1 MHQASSFVRPWN
13 SNAQVFCVTGRVT
26 VFIWLAALLCI
37 SEAIAADEPVDYLTQ
52 VKPIL
57 QQRCYACHGALKQEA
72 GLRLDTAALAIKGG
86 ESGAAV
92 VAGEL
97 ADSSILLKR
106 VAATNAEERMPPSE
120 EGEPLTAE
128 QIELIRRWIAGGAK
142 LPADEQPEADPAR
155 HWAFQPIVQPAVPA
169 DSSDWCRTPIDAF
182 LEHHQRKHGI
192 TPQPEAPRIIQLRRL
207 HLDLIGIPPTAEEIA
222 ACEADPSPLWYEQTV
237 KRLLDDPRH
246 GERWARHWMDIW
258 RYSDWWGLGDQLRNS
273 QKHIWHWRDWIVESL
288 NADTPYD
295 EMIRLMLAADE
306 MHPNDLG
313 KLRATGYL
321 ARNYWLFNRPQ
332 WMEETVEHVSKGFLG
347 LTMNCARCHDHK
359 YDPIAQEDYYRLRA
373 FFEPYHV
380 RLDVVPQEPDLTRD
394 GIPRIFDGL
403 PDEPTYMYVRGDER
417 NPDKSRVIQPG
428 VPHVLSFADLAIS
441 PVKLPEEAREPERRP
456 WVLEAYISNAQHR
469 SEAAKAEVQNAQQKL
484 QAAESKEAG
493 LIKKDEKSKLTDR
506 DKPRPL
512 LTEKFETLDVARWK
526 PLGGNWMHSPGKLEQ
541 KMDGPT
547 RAALRLLEKPPRDF
561 EASVRFTILGGS
573 QWRSVGITFDATQ
586 ADPTQPASATDS
598 EQNVYVSAVAGGSK
612 VQAAWHRGGQWMYP
626 GGEAVRAMPIELNRT
641 YTLRVQVRG
650 TLVNASLDDE
660 PVIAWE
666 SPLPRNDGA
675 LQLIT
680 FDALCAFHEFT
691 ISPLDPKLPLRM
703 PGSDPLNSPQTLKM
717 AQAATESA
725 RADLKIAEAALVVAD
740 AEFESTRKR
749 ADAQRAEWDPADA
762 SRPEKSAAAI
772 MAERRVQAE
781 KNAHALAVAE
791 KALLS
796 AAGDKRAAAEKA
808 VEDSRMAHD
817 KSLAALQAEIKP
829 EEKFT
834 RMTGAAWTPTRFFNS
849 GKDDPEV
856 KFSSTSTGRRTAL
869 ANWLTDRRN
878 PLTARV
884 AVNHIW
890 TRHMGQPLVPTV
902 FDFGRKGTPPV
913 NQELLD
919 WLAAELIE
927 SGWSMKHL
935 HRLIAESAVYRLSS
949 SVRTQGIAEG
959 ELGRHGDRETNAV
972 ATASSPDLLISPSPS
987 LMSDPENRYW
997 WRRVPIRLESQLV
1010 RDSLLSMAGTLD
1022 STIGGPSIP
1031 SDQQATSTR
1040 RSLYFFHSNNERNLF
1055 LTTFDEALVKDCYR
1069 REQSIVPQQALAL
1082 SNSQLALDSSKQI
1095 ALRLS
1100 EGAADEADFVR
1111 KAFRVV
1117 TGINPTDAEV
1127 AASMAAMKSWRELA
1141 EGNSPDTA
1149 RTNLIWALI
1158 NHNDFVTLR

>member
-1 MHQASSFVRPWN
+1 MPQASTFVRPLN
-13 SNAQVFCVTGRVT
+13 SGAQVFCVTGRVT
-26 VFIWLAALLCI
+26 VSIWLAALLCV
-37 SEAIAADEPVDYLTQ
+37 SDVIAADEPVDYLTQ

-57 QQRCYACHGALKQEA
+57 QQRCYACHGALKQKA

-97 ADSSILLKR
+97 ADSSILLTR

-142 LPADEQPEADPAR
+142 SPQDERPEADPAK
-155 HWAFQPIVQPAVPA
+155 HWAFQPIVRPAVPTDA
-169 DSSDWCRTPIDAF
+169 SDWCRTPIDAF
-182 LEHHQRKHGI
+182 LEQQQRKHGL

-207 HLDLIGIPPTAEEIA
+207 HLDLIGIPPTAEEIT

-273 QKHIWHWRDWIVESL
+273 QRHIWHWRDWIVESL

-306 MHPNDLG
+306 MHPDDLG

-380 RLDVVPQEPDLTRD
+380 RLDVVAGEPDLTRD

-417 NPDKSRVIQPG
+417 NPDKSRVISPG
-428 VPHVLSFADLAIS
+428 VPQILSSADLTIS
-441 PVKLPEEAREPERRP
+441 PVTLPEVAREPERRP
-456 WVLEAYISNAQHR
+456 WVLEAYISKAQEK
-469 SEAAKAEVQNAQQKL
+469 SEAAKAEVHNAQKKL
-484 QAAESKEAG
+484 QAAECKEAE
-493 LIKKDEKSKLTDR
+493 LKKEEESKLTER
-506 DKPRPL
+506 DKQNPL
-512 LTEKFETLDVARWK
+512 LTEKFETLDAARWK
-526 PLGGNWMHSPGKLEQ
+526 PLGGNWTHSPGKLEQ

-561 EASVRFTILGGS
+561 DASVRFTILGGS

-586 ADPTQPASATDS
+586 ADPTQPAAATDS

-641 YTLRVQVRG
+641 YTLRVQVRD
-650 TLVNASLDDE
+650 TLINATLDDE
-660 PVIAWE
+660 PVLTWK
-666 SPLPRNDGA
+666 SPLARNDGA

-680 FDALCAFHEFT
+680 FDAICAFHEFT

-717 AQAATESA
+717 AQAAIESA
-725 RADLKIAEAALVVAD
+725 RADLKIAEAALEVAD
-740 AEFESTRKR
+740 AELESTRKR
-749 ADAQRAEWDPADA
+749 ADAQRAEWNPADA
-762 SRPEKSAAAI
+762 SRLEKVAAAI
-772 MAERRVQAE
+772 TAERRVQME
-781 KNAHALAVAE
+781 KNDHALSMAQ
-791 KALLS
+791 KNLLS
-796 AAGDKRAAAEKA
+796 AAGDKKAAAEKT
-808 VEDSRMAHD
+808 VEDARMAHE

-829 EEKFT
+829 EEEFT
-834 RMTGAAWTPTRFFNS
+834 RMTGAAWTATRFFNS

-856 KFSSTSTGRRTAL
+856 KFLSTSTGRRTAL
-869 ANWLTDRRN
+869 AKWLTDRRN

-935 HRLIAESAVYRLSS
+935 HRLIVESAMYRMSS
-949 SVRTQGIAEG
+949 SMAGAE
-959 ELGRHGDRETNAV
+959 ENSAN
-972 ATASSPDLLISPSPS
+972 
-987 LMSDPENRYW
+987 DPENRYW
-997 WRRVPIRLESQLV
+997 WRRVPIRMESQLV

-1031 SDQQATSTR
+1031 ADQQATSTR

-1100 EGAADEADFVR
+1100 EGAAEDADFVQ

-1117 TGINPTDAEV
+1117 TGINPSDAEIS
-1127 AASMAAMKSWRELA
+1127 ASMAALESWRELA
-1141 EGNSPDTA
+1141 DGNSPEAA

>member
-1 MHQASSFVRPWN
+1 MHQASSFLRQWN
-13 SNAQVFCVTGRVT
+13 CDAQVFRVTGRVT

-37 SEAIAADEPVDYLTQ
+37 SDAIAADQPVDYLTQ

-72 GLRLDTAALAIKGG
+72 GLRLDTAALAVKGG
-86 ESGAAV
+86 ESGAAIV
-92 VAGEL
+92 SGEL
-97 ADSSILLKR
+97 ADNSILLKR
-106 VAATNAEERMPPSE
+106 VAATNAEERMPPAE

-128 QIELIRRWIAGGAK
+128 QIELLRRWIAAGAVS
-142 LPADEQPEADPAR
+142 PADEQPEADPSR
-155 HWAFQPIVQPAVPA
+155 HWAFQPIVQPAVPD
-169 DSSDWCRTPIDAF
+169 DSSEWCRTPIDAF
-182 LEHHQRKHGI
+182 LEQQQRKHGI

-207 HLDLIGIPPTAEEIA
+207 HFDLIGIPPTAEEIA
-222 ACEADPSPLWYEQTV
+222 TCEADQSPLWYEQTV

-380 RLDVVPQEPDLTRD
+380 RLDVVPGEPDLTRD

-428 VPHVLSFADLAIS
+428 IPQVLSFADLVIS
-441 PVKLPEEAREPERRP
+441 PVTLPEEAREPERRP
-456 WVLEAYISNAQHR
+456 WVFDAYVSKAQQR
-469 SEAAKAEVQNAQQKL
+469 SEAAKAEVQNALQKL
-484 QAAESKEAG
+484 QTAESKEAE
-493 LIKKDEKSKLTDR
+493 LMKKDEETKLTER
-506 DKPRPL
+506 EQQRPL
-512 LTEKFETLDVARWK
+512 LTEKFETLEAARWK
-526 PLGGNWMHSPGKLEQ
+526 QFGGNWTHSPGKLEQ

-547 RAALRLLEKPPRDF
+547 RAALRLVEKSPRDF
-561 EASVRFTILGGS
+561 EASLRFTILGGS
-573 QWRSVGITFDATQ
+573 QWRSIGITFDATQ
-586 ADPTQPASATDS
+586 PDPTQPAAATDS

-612 VQAAWHRGGQWMYP
+612 VQAAWNRGGNWTYP
-626 GGEAVRAMPIELNRT
+626 GGEAVRSMPIELNRT
-641 YTLRVQVRG
+641 YTLRIHVRDN
-650 TLVNASLDDE
+650 LVNAFLDDE

-666 SPLPRNDGA
+666 SPLPRTDGA

-680 FDALCAFHEFT
+680 FDALVAFHEVT
-691 ISPLDPKLPLRM
+691 ISALDPKLPLRM
-703 PGSDPLNSPQTLKM
+703 PGSDPLSSPQTLKM
-717 AQAATESA
+717 AQVAVESA
-725 RADLKIAEAALVVAD
+725 RADLKVAEAASAVAL
-740 AEFESTRKR
+740 AELESTEKR
-749 ADAQRAEWDPADA
+749 ADAQRAEWDPADT

-772 MAERRVQAE
+772 MAERHVQVE
-781 KNAHALAVAE
+781 KNARAILVA
-791 KALLS
+791 KKSLLV
-796 AAGDKRAAAEKA
+796 ATGDKKEAAEKA
-808 VEDSRMAHD
+808 VQDARTAHE
-817 KSLAALQAEIKP
+817 KSLSALEAEIKP
-829 EEKFT
+829 EDKFT

-856 KFSSTSTGRRTAL
+856 IFSSTSTGRRTAL

-913 NQELLD
+913 HQELLD
-919 WLAAELIE
+919 WLAAELID

-935 HRLIAESAVYRLSS
+935 HRLIVESAVYRMSS
-949 SVRTQGIAEG
+949 SVRTYGIAEG
-959 ELGRHGDRETNAV
+959 EFGRNGDGES
-972 ATASSPDLLISPSPS
+972 TASSPDLLVSPSPS

-997 WRRVPIRLESQLV
+997 WRRVPIRMESQLV

-1022 STIGGPSIP
+1022 STMGGPSIP
-1031 SDQQATSTR
+1031 ADQQAASTR
-1040 RSLYFFHSNNERNLF
+1040 RSLYFFHSNNDRSLF

-1082 SNSQLALDSSKQI
+1082 SNSQLALDASQQI
-1095 ALRLS
+1095 AQRLS
-1100 EGAADEADFVR
+1100 KGVREDEEFAR
-1111 KAFRVV
+1111 IAFRVV
-1117 TGINPTDAEV
+1117 TGINAGEAEIT
-1127 AASMAAMKSWRELA
+1127 ASVSALESWKKLS
-1141 EGNSPDTA
+1141 GGSPETA
-1149 RTNLIWALI
+1149 RANLIWALI

>member
-1 MHQASSFVRPWN
+1 MHQLSSSMRPWN
-13 SNAQVFCVTGRVT
+13 CDAQVFRVTGRVS
-26 VFIWLAALLCI
+26 VFIWLAALLFI
-37 SEAIAADEPVDYLTQ
+37 SDAMAADEPADYLTQ

-86 ESGAAV
+86 ESGTAV
-92 VAGEL
+92 VAGEM
-97 ADSSILLKR
+97 AESSILLKR
-106 VAATNAEERMPPSE
+106 IAASNAEERMPPSE

-128 QIELIRRWIAGGAK
+128 QIELIRRWIAAGAK
-142 LPADEQPEADPAR
+142 SPMDEQPETDPSQ
-155 HWAFQPIVQPAVPA
+155 HWAFQPIVRPSVPA
-169 DSSDWCRTPIDAF
+169 DSSDRCRTPIDAF
-182 LEHHQRKHGI
+182 LEQQQRKHGVS
-192 TPQPEAPRIIQLRRL
+192 PQPEAARIIQLRRL
-207 HLDLIGIPPTAEEIA
+207 YLDLIGIPPNADEIA
-222 ACEADPSPLWYEQTV
+222 ACEANGSPLWYEQTV

-306 MHPNDLG
+306 LHPNDLG

-359 YDPIAQEDYYRLRA
+359 YDPIAQDDYYRLRA

-380 RLDVVPQEPDLTRD
+380 RMDVVPGEPDLTRD

-403 PDEPTYMYVRGDER
+403 PDEPTYLYVRGDER
-417 NPDKSRVIQPG
+417 TPDKSRVIQPG
-428 VPHVLSFADLAIS
+428 IPQVLSFSDLTIS
-441 PVKLPEEAREPERRP
+441 PVNLPEEAREPERRP
-456 WVLEAYISNAQHR
+456 WVFEAYLLKARQQA
-469 SEAAKAEVQNAQQKL
+469 ETAKAEVQKTQEKL
-484 QAAESKEAG
+484 LAAESTVVKLMKKEEEST
-493 LIKKDEKSKLTDR
+493 LDEHEELA
-506 DKPRPL
+506 PL
-512 LTEKFETLDVARWK
+512 VTEKFETLEAARWK
-526 PLGGNWMHSPGKLEQ
+526 LFGGDWSHTPGKLEQ

-547 RAALRLLEKPPRDF
+547 RAALRLVDKPPRDF
-561 EASVRFTILGGS
+561 EASLKFTILGGS

-586 ADPTQPASATDS
+586 PDPTQPAAATDS

-612 VQAAWHRGGQWMYP
+612 VQAAWNRGGNWTYP
-626 GGEAVRAMPIELNRT
+626 GGEAVRSMPIELNRT
-641 YTLRVQVRG
+641 YTLRVQVRD
-650 TLVNASLDDE
+650 TLVNAFLDDE

-666 SPLPRNDGA
+666 SPLPRTDGA

-680 FDALCAFHEFT
+680 FDALVALHEVT
-691 ISPLDPKLPLRM
+691 IRALDPKLPLRM
-703 PGSDPLNSPQTLKM
+703 PGSDPLSSPQTLKM
-717 AQAATESA
+717 AQVAAESA
-725 RADLKIAEAALVVAD
+725 RADLKVAEAASLVAVV
-740 AEFESTRKR
+740 ELESTQKR
-749 ADAQRAEWDPADA
+749 ADAQRAEWDAADA
-762 SRPEKSAAAI
+762 SRQEKSAAAI

-781 KNAHALAVAE
+781 KNAHTLAVAE
-791 KALLS
+791 KALLV
-796 AAGDKRAAAEKA
+796 AAADKKAAAEKA
-808 VEDSRMAHD
+808 VQDSRVAHE
-817 KSLAALQAEIKP
+817 KSRAALQAEIKP

-869 ANWLTDRRN
+869 AIWLTDRRN

-935 HRLIAESAVYRLSS
+935 HSLIVESAVYRMSS
-949 SVRTQGIAEG
+949 SVRNQGIAEG
-959 ELGRHGDRETNAV
+959 ELGRHGDGEENAEE
-972 ATASSPDLLISPSPS
+972 TASSHDPPISSSPN
-987 LMSDPENRYW
+987 LVSDPENRYW
-997 WRRVPIRLESQLV
+997 WRRVPIRMESQLV
-1010 RDSLLSMAGTLD
+1010 RDSLLSIAGILD
-1022 STIGGPSIP
+1022 STMGGPSIP
-1031 SDQQATSTR
+1031 ADQQAASTR
-1040 RSLYFFHSNNERNLF
+1040 RSLYFFHSNNDRSLF

-1082 SNSQLALDSSKQI
+1082 SNSQLALDASQQI
-1095 ALRLS
+1095 AQRLS
-1100 EGAADEADFVR
+1100 NGVPEDEDFAR
-1111 KAFRVV
+1111 SAFRVV
-1117 TGINPTDAEV
+1117 TGINAGEAEIT
-1127 AASMAAMKSWRELA
+1127 ASVSALESWRKLS
-1141 EGNSPDTA
+1141 GGSPETA
-1149 RTNLIWALI
+1149 RANLIWALI

>member
-1 MHQASSFVRPWN
+1 MHQPSSSLRPWN
-13 SNAQVFCVTGRVT
+13 LDAQVFRVTGRVT
-26 VFIWLAALLCI
+26 VFICLAALLCV
-37 SEAIAADEPVDYLTQ
+37 SDAIAADEPVDYLTQ

-72 GLRLDTAALAIKGG
+72 GLRLDTAAFAIKGG

-106 VAATNAEERMPPSE
+106 IAATNAEERMPPSE

-128 QIELIRRWIAGGAK
+128 QIELIRHWIAAGAK
-142 LPADEQPEADPAR
+142 SPIDEQPEADPSQ
-155 HWAFQPIVQPAVPA
+155 HWAFQPIVRPSVPA

-182 LEHHQRKHGI
+182 LEQQQRKHGI

-207 HLDLIGIPPTAEEIA
+207 HLDLIGTPPTAEEIA
-222 ACEADPSPLWYEQTV
+222 ACEADQSPLWYEQTV

-332 WMEETVEHVSKGFLG
+332 WMEETVEHVGKGFLG

-359 YDPIAQEDYYRLRA
+359 YDPIAQDDYYRLRA

-380 RLDVVPQEPDLTRD
+380 RLDVVPGEPDLTRD

-428 VPHVLSFADLAIS
+428 IPQVLSFADLVIS
-441 PVKLPEEAREPERRP
+441 PVTLPEEAQEPERRP
-456 WVLEAYISNAQHR
+456 WVLEAYVLKAQEK
-469 SEAAKAEVQNAQQKL
+469 SEAAKAEVQNALQKL
-484 QAAESKEAG
+484 QTAESKEAE
-493 LIKKDEKSKLTDR
+493 LMKKDEETKLTER
-506 DKPRPL
+506 EKQRPL
-512 LTEKFETLDVARWK
+512 LKEKFETLEAPRWK
-526 PLGGNWMHSPGKLEQ
+526 LFGGNWSHTPGKLEQ

-547 RAALRLLEKPPRDF
+547 RAALRLVEKSPRDF

-586 ADPTQPASATDS
+586 PDPTQPAAATDS

-612 VQAAWHRGGQWMYP
+612 VQAAWNRGGNWTYP
-626 GGEAVRAMPIELNRT
+626 GGEAVRSMPIELNRT
-641 YTLRVQVRG
+641 YTLRIQVRDN
-650 TLVNASLDDE
+650 LVNAFLDDE

-666 SPLPRNDGA
+666 SPLPRTDGA

-680 FDALCAFHEFT
+680 FDALVAFHEVT
-691 ISPLDPKLPLRM
+691 ISALDPKRPLRM
-703 PGSDPLNSPQTLKM
+703 PGSDPLSSPQTLKM
-717 AQAATESA
+717 AQTAAESA
-725 RADLKIAEAALVVAD
+725 RADLKVAEAALVVAV
-740 AEFESTRKR
+740 AELESTQKR
-749 ADAQRAEWDPADA
+749 ADAQRAEWDPADT

-772 MAERRVQAE
+772 MAERHVQVE
-781 KNAHALAVAE
+781 KNAQAILVAE
-791 KALLS
+791 KSLLI
-796 AAGDKRAAAEKA
+796 ATGDKKAAAEKA
-808 VEDSRMAHD
+808 VQDARTAHE
-817 KSLAALQAEIKP
+817 KSLSALEAEIKP
-829 EEKFT
+829 EDKFT

-856 KFSSTSTGRRTAL
+856 MFSSTSTGRRTAL

-913 NQELLD
+913 HQELLD
-919 WLAAELIE
+919 WLAAELID

-935 HRLIAESAVYRLSS
+935 HELIVESAVYRMSS
-949 SVRTQGIAEG
+949 SVRTYGIAEG
-959 ELGRHGDRETNAV
+959 EFGRNGDGES
-972 ATASSPDLLISPSPS
+972 TASSPDLLVSPSPS

-997 WRRVPIRLESQLV
+997 WRRVPIRMESQLV

-1022 STIGGPSIP
+1022 STMGGPSIP
-1031 SDQQATSTR
+1031 ADQQAASTR
-1040 RSLYFFHSNNERNLF
+1040 RSLYFFHSNNDRSLF

-1082 SNSQLALDSSKQI
+1082 SNSQLALDASQQI
-1095 ALRLS
+1095 AQRFS
-1100 EGAADEADFVR
+1100 KGVHEDEDFAR
-1111 KAFRVV
+1111 IAFRVV
-1117 TGINPTDAEV
+1117 TGINAGEAEIT
-1127 AASMAAMKSWRELA
+1127 ASVSALESWKKLS
-1141 EGNSPDTA
+1141 GGSPETA
-1149 RTNLIWALI
+1149 RANLIWALI

>member
-1 MHQASSFVRPWN
+1 MHQPSSSLRPWN
-13 SNAQVFCVTGRVT
+13 LDAQVFRVTGRVT
-26 VFIWLAALLCI
+26 VFICLAALLCV
-37 SEAIAADEPVDYLTQ
+37 SDAIAADEPVDYLTQ

-72 GLRLDTAALAIKGG
+72 GLRLDTAAFAIKGG

-106 VAATNAEERMPPSE
+106 IAATNAEERMPPSE

-128 QIELIRRWIAGGAK
+128 QIELIRHWIAAGAK
-142 LPADEQPEADPAR
+142 SPIDEQPEADPSQ
-155 HWAFQPIVQPAVPA
+155 HWAFQPIVRPSVPA

-182 LEHHQRKHGI
+182 LEQQQRKHGI

-207 HLDLIGIPPTAEEIA
+207 HLDLIGTPPTAEEIA
-222 ACEADPSPLWYEQTV
+222 ACEADQSPLWYEQTV

-332 WMEETVEHVSKGFLG
+332 WMEETVEHVGKGFLG

-359 YDPIAQEDYYRLRA
+359 YDPIAQDDYYRLRA

-380 RLDVVPQEPDLTRD
+380 RLDVVPGEPDLTRD

-428 VPHVLSFADLAIS
+428 IPQVLSFADLVIS
-441 PVKLPEEAREPERRP
+441 PVTLPEEAQEPERRP
-456 WVLEAYISNAQHR
+456 WVLEAYVLKAQEK
-469 SEAAKAEVQNAQQKL
+469 SEAAKAEVQNALQKL
-484 QAAESKEAG
+484 QTAESKEAE
-493 LIKKDEKSKLTDR
+493 LMKKDEETKLTER
-506 DKPRPL
+506 EKQRPL
-512 LTEKFETLDVARWK
+512 LKEKFETLEAPRWK
-526 PLGGNWMHSPGKLEQ
+526 LFGGNWSHTPGKLEQ

-547 RAALRLLEKPPRDF
+547 RAALRLVEKSPRDF

-586 ADPTQPASATDS
+586 PDPTQPAAATDS

-612 VQAAWHRGGQWMYP
+612 VQAAWNRGGNWTYP
-626 GGEAVRAMPIELNRT
+626 GGEAVRSMPIELNRT
-641 YTLRVQVRG
+641 YTLRIQVRDN
-650 TLVNASLDDE
+650 LVNAFLDDE

-666 SPLPRNDGA
+666 SPLPRTDGA

-680 FDALCAFHEFT
+680 FDALVAFHEVT
-691 ISPLDPKLPLRM
+691 ISALDPKRPLRM
-703 PGSDPLNSPQTLKM
+703 PGSDPLSSPQTLKM
-717 AQAATESA
+717 AQTAAESA
-725 RADLKIAEAALVVAD
+725 RADLKVAEAALVVAV
-740 AEFESTRKR
+740 AELESTQKR
-749 ADAQRAEWDPADA
+749 ADAQRAEWDPADT

-772 MAERRVQAE
+772 MAERHVQVE
-781 KNAHALAVAE
+781 KNAQAILVAE
-791 KALLS
+791 KSLLI
-796 AAGDKRAAAEKA
+796 ATGDKKAAAEKA
-808 VEDSRMAHD
+808 VQDARTAHE
-817 KSLAALQAEIKP
+817 KSLSALEAEIKP
-829 EEKFT
+829 EDKFT

-856 KFSSTSTGRRTAL
+856 MFSSTSTGRRTAL

-913 NQELLD
+913 HQELLD
-919 WLAAELIE
+919 WLAAELID

-935 HRLIAESAVYRLSS
+935 HELIVESAVYRMSS
-949 SVRTQGIAEG
+949 SVRTYGIAEG
-959 ELGRHGDRETNAV
+959 EFGRNGDGES
-972 ATASSPDLLISPSPS
+972 TASSPDLLVSPSPS

-997 WRRVPIRLESQLV
+997 WRRVPIRMESQLV
-1010 RDSLLSMAGTLD
+1010 RDSLLSMAGILD
-1022 STIGGPSIP
+1022 STMGGPSIP
-1031 SDQQATSTR
+1031 ADQQAASTR
-1040 RSLYFFHSNNERNLF
+1040 RSLYFFHSNNDRSLF

-1082 SNSQLALDSSKQI
+1082 SNSQLALDASQQI
-1095 ALRLS
+1095 AQRFS
-1100 EGAADEADFVR
+1100 KGVHEDEDFAR
-1111 KAFRVV
+1111 IAFRVV
-1117 TGINPTDAEV
+1117 TGINAGEAEIT
-1127 AASMAAMKSWRELA
+1127 ASVSALESWKKLS
-1141 EGNSPDTA
+1141 GGSPETA
-1149 RTNLIWALI
+1149 RANLIWALI

>member
-1 MHQASSFVRPWN
+1 MHQPSSSLRPWN
-13 SNAQVFCVTGRVT
+13 LDAQVFRVNGRVT
-26 VFIWLAALLCI
+26 VFICLAALLCV
-37 SEAIAADEPVDYLTQ
+37 SDAIAADEPVDYLTQ
-52 VKPIL
+52 VKPML

-72 GLRLDTAALAIKGG
+72 GLRLDTAAFAIKGG

-106 VAATNAEERMPPSE
+106 IAATHAEERMPPSE

-128 QIELIRRWIAGGAK
+128 QIELIRHWIAAGAK
-142 LPADEQPEADPAR
+142 SPIDEQPEADPSQ
-155 HWAFQPIVQPAVPA
+155 HWAFQPIVRPSVPA

-182 LEHHQRKHGI
+182 LEQQQRKHGI

-207 HLDLIGIPPTAEEIA
+207 HLDLIGTPPTAEEIA
-222 ACEADPSPLWYEQTV
+222 ACEADQSPLWYQQTV

-306 MHPNDLG
+306 MHANDLG

-332 WMEETVEHVSKGFLG
+332 WMEETVEHVGKGFLG

-359 YDPIAQEDYYRLRA
+359 YDPIAQDDYYRLRA

-380 RLDVVPQEPDLTRD
+380 RMDVVPGESDLTRD

-428 VPHVLSFADLAIS
+428 VPQVLSFADLTIS
-441 PVKLPEEAREPERRP
+441 PVTLPEEAREPERRP
-456 WVLEAYISNAQHR
+456 WVFDAYVSKAQQR
-469 SEAAKAEVQNAQQKL
+469 SEAAKAEVQNALQKL
-484 QAAESKEAG
+484 QTAESKEAE
-493 LIKKDEKSKLTDR
+493 LMKKDEETKLTER
-506 DKPRPL
+506 EKQRPL
-512 LTEKFETLDVARWK
+512 LTEKFETLEAARWK
-526 PLGGNWMHSPGKLEQ
+526 QFGGNWTHSPGKLEQ

-547 RAALRLLEKPPRDF
+547 RAALRLMEKSPRDF

-586 ADPTQPASATDS
+586 PDPTQPAAATDS

-612 VQAAWHRGGQWMYP
+612 VQAAWNRGGNWTYP
-626 GGEAVRAMPIELNRT
+626 GGEAVRSMPIELNRT
-641 YTLRVQVRG
+641 YTLRIQVRDN
-650 TLVNASLDDE
+650 LVNAFLDDE

-666 SPLPRNDGA
+666 SPLPRTDGA

-680 FDALCAFHEFT
+680 FDALVAFHEVT
-691 ISPLDPKLPLRM
+691 ISALDPKLPLRM
-703 PGSDPLNSPQTLKM
+703 PGSDPLSNPQTLKM
-717 AQAATESA
+717 AQVAAESA
-725 RADLKIAEAALVVAD
+725 RADLKVAEAASAVAL
-740 AEFESTRKR
+740 AELESTKKR
-749 ADAQRAEWDPADA
+749 ADAQRAEWDPADT
-762 SRPEKSAAAI
+762 SRPEKLAAAI
-772 MAERRVQAE
+772 MAERHVQVE
-781 KNAHALAVAE
+781 KNAQAILVAE
-791 KALLS
+791 KSLLV
-796 AAGDKRAAAEKA
+796 ATGDKKAAAEKA
-808 VEDSRMAHD
+808 VQDARTAHE
-817 KSLAALQAEIKP
+817 KSLSALEAEIKP
-829 EEKFT
+829 EDKFT

-856 KFSSTSTGRRTAL
+856 MFSSTSTGRRTAL

-913 NQELLD
+913 HQELLD
-919 WLAAELIE
+919 WLAAELID

-935 HRLIAESAVYRLSS
+935 HRLIVESAVYRMSS
-949 SVRTQGIAEG
+949 SVRTYGIAEG
-959 ELGRHGDRETNAV
+959 EFGRNGDGES
-972 ATASSPDLLISPSPS
+972 TASSPDLLVSPSPS

-997 WRRVPIRLESQLV
+997 WRRVPIRMESQLV

-1022 STIGGPSIP
+1022 STMGGPSIP
-1031 SDQQATSTR
+1031 ADQQAASTR

-1082 SNSQLALDSSKQI
+1082 SNSQLALDASQQI
-1095 ALRLS
+1095 AQRLS
-1100 EGAADEADFVR
+1100 KGVREDEEFAR
-1111 KAFRVV
+1111 IAFRVV
-1117 TGINPTDAEV
+1117 TGINAGEAEIT
-1127 AASMAAMKSWRELA
+1127 ASVSALESWKKLS
-1141 EGNSPDTA
+1141 GGSPETA
-1149 RTNLIWALI
+1149 RANLIWALI

>member
-1 MHQASSFVRPWN
+1 MHQPSSSLRPWN
-13 SNAQVFCVTGRVT
+13 LDAQVFRVTGRVT
-26 VFIWLAALLCI
+26 VFICLAALLCV
-37 SEAIAADEPVDYLTQ
+37 SDAIAADEPVDYLTQ

-72 GLRLDTAALAIKGG
+72 GLRLDTAAFAIKGG

-106 VAATNAEERMPPSE
+106 IAATNAEERMPPSE

-128 QIELIRRWIAGGAK
+128 QLELIRRWIAAGAK
-142 LPADEQPEADPAR
+142 SPIDEQPEADPLR
-155 HWAFQPIVQPAVPA
+155 HWAFQPIVRPLVPA

-182 LEHHQRKHGI
+182 LEQQQRKHGI

-207 HLDLIGIPPTAEEIA
+207 HLDLIGTPPTADEIA
-222 ACEADPSPLWYEQTV
+222 ACEADQSPLWYEQTV

-321 ARNYWLFNRPQ
+321 ARNNWLFNRPQ
-332 WMEETVEHVSKGFLG
+332 WMEETVEHVGKGFLG

-359 YDPIAQEDYYRLRA
+359 YDPIAQDDYYRLRA

-380 RLDVVPQEPDLTRD
+380 RLDVVPGEPDLTRD

-428 VPHVLSFADLAIS
+428 IPQVLSFADLVIS
-441 PVKLPEEAREPERRP
+441 PVTLPEEAQEPERRP
-456 WVLEAYISNAQHR
+456 WVLEAYVLKAQEK
-469 SEAAKAEVQNAQQKL
+469 SEAAKAEVQNALQKL
-484 QAAESKEAG
+484 QTAESKEAE
-493 LIKKDEKSKLTDR
+493 LMKKDEETKLTER
-506 DKPRPL
+506 EKQRPL
-512 LTEKFETLDVARWK
+512 LKEKFETLEAPRWK
-526 PLGGNWMHSPGKLEQ
+526 LFGGNWSHTPGKLEQ

-547 RAALRLLEKPPRDF
+547 RAALRLVEKSPRDF

-586 ADPTQPASATDS
+586 PDPTQPAAATDS

-612 VQAAWHRGGQWMYP
+612 VQAAWNRGGNWTYP
-626 GGEAVRAMPIELNRT
+626 GGEAVRSMPIELNRT
-641 YTLRVQVRG
+641 YTLRIQVRDN
-650 TLVNASLDDE
+650 LVNAFLDDE

-666 SPLPRNDGA
+666 SPLPRTDGA

-680 FDALCAFHEFT
+680 FDALVAFHEVT
-691 ISPLDPKLPLRM
+691 ISALDPKRPLRM
-703 PGSDPLNSPQTLKM
+703 PGSDPLSSPQTLKM
-717 AQAATESA
+717 AQTAAESA
-725 RADLKIAEAALVVAD
+725 RADLKVAEAALVVAV
-740 AEFESTRKR
+740 AELESTQKR
-749 ADAQRAEWDPADA
+749 ADAQRAEWDPADT

-772 MAERRVQAE
+772 MAERHVQVE
-781 KNAHALAVAE
+781 KNAQAILVAE
-791 KALLS
+791 KSLLI
-796 AAGDKRAAAEKA
+796 ATGDKKAAAEKA
-808 VEDSRMAHD
+808 VQDARTAHE
-817 KSLAALQAEIKP
+817 KSLSALEAEIKP
-829 EEKFT
+829 EDKFT

-856 KFSSTSTGRRTAL
+856 MFSSTSTGRRTAL

-913 NQELLD
+913 HQELLD
-919 WLAAELIE
+919 WLAAELID

-935 HRLIAESAVYRLSS
+935 HELIVESAVYRMSS
-949 SVRTQGIAEG
+949 SVRTYGIAEG
-959 ELGRHGDRETNAV
+959 EFGRNGDGES
-972 ATASSPDLLISPSPS
+972 TASSPDLLVSPSPS

-997 WRRVPIRLESQLV
+997 WRRVPIRMESQLV

-1022 STIGGPSIP
+1022 STMGGPSIP
-1031 SDQQATSTR
+1031 ADQQAASTR
-1040 RSLYFFHSNNERNLF
+1040 RSLYFFHSNNDRSLF

-1082 SNSQLALDSSKQI
+1082 SNSQLALDASQQI
-1095 ALRLS
+1095 AQRFS
-1100 EGAADEADFVR
+1100 KGVHEDEDFAR
-1111 KAFRVV
+1111 IAFRVV
-1117 TGINPTDAEV
+1117 TGINAGEAEIT
-1127 AASMAAMKSWRELA
+1127 ASVSALESWKKLS
-1141 EGNSPDTA
+1141 GGSPETA
-1149 RTNLIWALI
+1149 RANLIWALI